1 MHIFR
6 FLLPWTHSR
15 QVRKFSYKSLVIAKL
30 YILFIAVLSSVE
42 GFKLTIIHRH
52 AYWKIYKLSKLHF
65 LIKPK
70 IQWAQ
75 NGCLY
80 MYLHSN
86 ILTMSMLSFYGYGN
100 FLIHFFWADF
110 FFLLINV
117 TKQSFCTIF
126 FTFLL
131 IRTSR
136 AENLWGFSHTVI
148 IPNLGWIL
156 TSDGPFKL
164 HITTLLLY
172 EKLTD
177 RGYLIKCFH
186 SFVTIPYE
194 IFF

>member
-1 MHIFR
+1 
-6 FLLPWTHSR
+6 
-15 QVRKFSYKSLVIAKL
+15 
-30 YILFIAVLSSVE
+30 
-42 GFKLTIIHRH
+42 
-52 AYWKIYKLSKLHF
+52 
-65 LIKPK
+65 
-70 IQWAQ
+70 
-75 NGCLY
+75 

-136 AENLWGFSHTVI
+136 AENLWGFSHPVI

-194 IFF
+194 ISFYLGNAHRAIYSRLLGFSSTERGPSTPPLEILLWEIVQKYYKCSAFNFLNIPYVTL